1 MQAIFP
7 LLDHLVTVFGS
18 TLKSLATSLG
28 VSKVMGLEISKECSF
43 ASFNHLSPEM
53 GDFFVHFF
61 IDRSYP
67 WSIKSSLIQCRETSK
82 RKKYQKWGGVKMKEL
97 GILADFTIFLQTK
110 GLTIQDICQYL
121 VTVSL
126 KDFGFYCAVFAE
138 LQKNGLVRVTSHFG
152 ADSKDIEAWQDLDF
166 EIKTPVNDCLRENR
180 IVWINTLPSYSQEY
194 ELLNLLP
201 TDNRLKTL
209 VAFPLRGASHL
220 LGSISILSSKK
231 IELDTEIEL
240 LIKGL
245 CHMTALRM
253 EIGSNSK
260 TKLIDSQN
268 GKSPIDNSNLTTLTP
283 RQKKILEMLI
293 AKKTNKEIADQLI
306 YSVSTIKQETIAIY
320 EKLGLRGR
328 EDSYL
333 LQEFMDVI
341 KD

>member
-1 MQAIFP
+1 MGDFLRIFFIDQSYP
-7 LLDHLVTVFGS
+7 RS
-18 TLKSLATSLG
+18 LKSL
-28 VSKVMGLEISKECSF
+28 
-43 ASFNHLSPEM
+43 
-53 GDFFVHFF
+53 
-61 IDRSYP
+61 
-67 WSIKSSLIQCRETSK
+67 LILRRETTRR
-82 RKKYQKWGGVKMKEL
+82 RKSQNGGVKMKEL
-97 GILADFTIFLQTK
+97 KILSDFTIFLQTK

-126 KDFGFYCAVFAE
+126 KDYGFYCAVFAE
-138 LQKNGLVRVTSHFG
+138 IQKTGQVRVTSHFG
-152 ADSKDIEAWQDLDF
+152 ADPKDIEAWQDLDF
-166 EIKTPVNDCLRENR
+166 DIKTPVNDCLRENR
-180 IVWINTLPSYSQEY
+180 IVWINTLPHYSQDY
-194 ELLNLLP
+194 DLLNSLP
-201 TDNRLKTL
+201 TDNQLKTL

-220 LGSISILSSKK
+220 LGAISILSFKK

-253 EIGSNSK
+253 EIGSKSK
-260 TKLIDSQN
+260 SKSIDSTSA
-268 GKSPIDNSNLTTLTP
+268 KSPLDNSNLTLLTP

-293 AKKTNKEIADQLI
+293 AKKTNKEIADILI

-333 LQEFMDVI
+333 LQDFLELI

>member
-1 MQAIFP
+1 M
-7 LLDHLVTVFGS
+7 
-18 TLKSLATSLG
+18 
-28 VSKVMGLEISKECSF
+28 
-43 ASFNHLSPEM
+43 
-53 GDFFVHFF
+53 
-61 IDRSYP
+61 
-67 WSIKSSLIQCRETSK
+67 
-82 RKKYQKWGGVKMKEL
+82 KKIPKWGGVKMKEL
-97 GILADFTIFLQTK
+97 KILSDFTIFLQTK

-126 KDFGFYCAVFAE
+126 KDYGFYCAVFAE
-138 LQKNGLVRVTSHFG
+138 IQKTGQVRVTSHFG
-152 ADSKDIEAWQDLDF
+152 ADPKDIEAWQDLDF
-166 EIKTPVNDCLRENR
+166 DIKTPVNDCLRENR
-180 IVWINTLPSYSQEY
+180 IVWINTLPHYSQDY
-194 ELLNLLP
+194 DLLNSLP
-201 TDNRLKTL
+201 TDNQLKTL

-220 LGSISILSSKK
+220 LGAISILSFKK

-253 EIGSNSK
+253 EIGSKSK
-260 TKLIDSQN
+260 SKSIDSTSA
-268 GKSPIDNSNLTTLTP
+268 KSPLDNSNLTLLTP

-293 AKKTNKEIADQLI
+293 AKKTNKEIADILI

-333 LQEFMDVI
+333 LQDFLELI

>member
-1 MQAIFP
+1 MHLSLP
-7 LLDHLVTVFGS
+7 LWDQRVTVLGL
-18 TLKSLATSLG
+18 TLNKRATSLG

-43 ASFNHLSPEM
+43 TSFNHLSPEM
-53 GDFFVHFF
+53 GDFLRTFF

-82 RKKYQKWGGVKMKEL
+82 RKKSQKWGVKMKEL
-97 GILADFTIFLQTK
+97 GILSDFTIFLQTK

-240 LIKGL
+240 LIKSL

-253 EIGSNSK
+253 EITSNSK
-260 TKLIDSQN
+260 TNLMDSQIV
-268 GKSPIDNSNLTTLTP
+268 KSPFSNGDLTALTP

-293 AKKTNKEIADQLI
+293 EKKTNKEIADVLI

-333 LQEFMDVI
+333 LQEYLDAI
-341 KD
+341 KE

>member
-1 MQAIFP
+1 
-7 LLDHLVTVFGS
+7 
-18 TLKSLATSLG
+18 
-28 VSKVMGLEISKECSF
+28 
-43 ASFNHLSPEM
+43 
-53 GDFFVHFF
+53 
-61 IDRSYP
+61 
-67 WSIKSSLIQCRETSK
+67 
-82 RKKYQKWGGVKMKEL
+82 MKEL
-97 GILADFTIFLQTK
+97 GILSDFTIFLQTK

-138 LQKNGLVRVTSHFG
+138 LQKNGQVRVTSHFG
-152 ADSKDIEAWQDLDF
+152 ADPKDIDAWQDLDF

-180 IVWINTLPSYSQEY
+180 IVWINSLPNYSQDY

-201 TDNRLKTL
+201 TDSQLKTL

-220 LGSISILSSKK
+220 LGAISILSFKK

-253 EIGSNSK
+253 EIGSKSK

>member
-1 MQAIFP
+1 
-7 LLDHLVTVFGS
+7 
-18 TLKSLATSLG
+18 
-28 VSKVMGLEISKECSF
+28 
-43 ASFNHLSPEM
+43 M
-53 GDFFVHFF
+53 GDLSFIFF
-61 IDRSYP
+61 IDQGYD
-67 WSIKSSLIQCRETSK
+67 WSIKSSLTLRRCISIRDKS
-82 RKKYQKWGGVKMKEL
+82 QKWGGVKMKEL
-97 GILADFTIFLQTK
+97 GILSDFTTFLQTK

-138 LQKNGLVRVTSHFG
+138 IQKTGQVRITSHFG
-152 ADSKDIEAWQDLDF
+152 ADPKDIEAWQDLDF

-180 IVWINTLPSYSQEY
+180 IVWINTLPHYSQDY
-194 ELLNLLP
+194 NLLNSLP
-201 TDNRLKTL
+201 TDDRLKTL
-209 VAFPLRGASHL
+209 VVFPLRGSSHL
-220 LGSISILSSKK
+220 LGAISILSDKK

-253 EIGSNSK
+253 ELGTKSK
-260 TKLIDSQN
+260 MKLMDSQHVKN
-268 GKSPIDNSNLTTLTP
+268 PIDNSSLMTLTP

-293 AKKTNKEIADQLI
+293 AKKTNKEIADELI

-333 LQEFMDVI
+333 LQEFMEVI